1 MTSFFYIESRFIS
14 VSGFSVCFHCFDTMW
29 VIFVRSVLGVF
40 LVFKVVV
47 ISLTSSQFVLLWRHI
62 LSFLL
67 SLVFSEVILFLSCI
81 IRDMSFE
88 GNNTPTQLIV
98 APCTQV
104 MLQHLDGNSNFVL
117 NFLFVPTSVTFS
129 CNLFTTFLN
138 GLWRHIQPLLLIY
151 NLNIII

>member
-47 ISLTSSQFVLLWRHI
+47 ISLTSSQFVLFWRHI
-62 LSFLL
+62 LLFLL

-98 APCTQV
+98 APCTQSFNIW
-104 MLQHLDGNSNFVL
+104 MGIRTLFSTFCLCQLQLHSHAIFSRHSSMDCDVIYSLC
-117 NFLFVPTSVTFS
+117 FLYIT
-129 CNLFTTFLN
+129 
-138 GLWRHIQPLLLIY
+138 
-151 NLNIII
+151 